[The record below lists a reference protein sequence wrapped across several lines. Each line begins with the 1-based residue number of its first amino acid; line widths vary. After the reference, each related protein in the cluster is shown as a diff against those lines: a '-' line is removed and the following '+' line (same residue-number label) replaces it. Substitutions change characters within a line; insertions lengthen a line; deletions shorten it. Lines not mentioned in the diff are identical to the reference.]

1 MLTFLPHML
10 HSVLIYW
17 TSCQPIKPI
26 KLSPHPSP
34 SPLCIPQ
41 KLSSQCF
48 LKYSSF
54 WLLLWISSPS
64 LKSPLFVSIYSI
76 FTDAFDFPSG
86 YKSYFLKPLF
96 RILLQVHFREGNCS
110 ESSWSWCFICAE
122 KFSITNLTF
131 SRDYLFTDLVGL
143 DLA

>member
-1 MLTFLPHML
+1 ML

-17 TSCQPIKPI
+17 TYCQLIWPT

-34 SPLCIPQ
+34 SPLCSLQ
-41 KLSSQCF
+41 NLSSLCF

-54 WLLLWISSPS
+54 WLLCYKFLLLLWN
-64 LKSPLFVSIYSI
+64 LTFLYLFIVFLWMFLI
-76 FTDAFDFPSG
+76 FLQGTNHIFWN
-86 YKSYFLKPLF
+86 YFSESF
-96 RILLQVHFREGNCS
+96 QTHFREGNCS
-110 ESSWSWCFICAE
+110 ESSWSWCFIFAE

-131 SRDYLFTDLVGL
+131 SKDCLFTDFESLVGL